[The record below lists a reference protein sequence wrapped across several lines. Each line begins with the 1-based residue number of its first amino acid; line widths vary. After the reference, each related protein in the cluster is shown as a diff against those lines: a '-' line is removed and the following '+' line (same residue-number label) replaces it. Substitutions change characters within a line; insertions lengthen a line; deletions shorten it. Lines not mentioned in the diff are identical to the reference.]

1 CGVVKMHQIVRQ
13 KADTLSMAQN
23 ISRARKG
30 DIILAKMDT
39 IKVGA
44 QAQVKPVIHDEL
56 RPAAQLSF
64 YFAPLAQYLA
74 RRTYLVTI
82 LHQSSARGGE
92 LCGKR
97 DHFAQVAAEAR
108 RIHDGIEARQLH
120 AISA

>member
-1 CGVVKMHQIVRQ
+1 
-13 KADTLSMAQN
+13 
-23 ISRARKG
+23 
-30 DIILAKMDT
+30 MDA

-44 QAQVKPVIHDEL
+44 QAQVRPVIHDEL

-64 YFAPLAQYLA
+64 HFASLAQYLA

-97 DHFAQVAAEAR
+97 DHFAQVTAKAR
-108 RIHDGIEARQLH
+108 RIHDGVEARQLH
-120 AISA
+120 AIFSCAASLVRSKKRAMKLVSNLLC